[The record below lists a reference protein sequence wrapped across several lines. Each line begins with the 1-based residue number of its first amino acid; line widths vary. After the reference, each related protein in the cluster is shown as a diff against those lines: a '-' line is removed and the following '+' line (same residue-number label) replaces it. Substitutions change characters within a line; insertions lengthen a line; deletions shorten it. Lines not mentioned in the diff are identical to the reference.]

1 MKGRGGAGQNPDVN
15 TRPLHSGAGGTDISS
30 EVGSLLAEEST
41 GWCIR
46 PREGLKEEE
55 TGSSRRGRGGYPQDN
70 GDIPQGRA
78 DGLQERDGGPR
89 NDASGESKLSGVLRH
104 IERATAWWW
113 GCVSTQNNARRDNGK
128 AT

>member
-1 MKGRGGAGQNPDVN
+1 MKGRGGAGQNPDAN

-55 TGSSRRGRGGYPQDN
+55 TGSSRRGRRGGTPRIT
-70 GDIPQGRA
+70 GTFHRA
-78 DGLQERDGGPR
+78 EQTDCKRETGGP
-89 NDASGESKLSGVLRH
+89 GMMLP
-104 IERATAWWW
+104 
-113 GCVSTQNNARRDNGK
+113 GK
-128 AT
+128 ANCRGPQTHREGHSLVVGLR